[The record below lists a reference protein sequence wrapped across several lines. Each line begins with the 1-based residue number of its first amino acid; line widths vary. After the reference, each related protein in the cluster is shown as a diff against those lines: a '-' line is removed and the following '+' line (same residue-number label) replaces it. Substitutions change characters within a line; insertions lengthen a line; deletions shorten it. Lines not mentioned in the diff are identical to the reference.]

1 LQLHYA
7 RGNFM
12 QSRKHP
18 VRAYILIHVRAGRS
32 KAIAQELSEMPG
44 IRTVHPCWGVPDVI
58 AFAEVAT
65 QAELDDLVMEKIQRL
80 DGLERTDTH
89 IVV

>member
-1 LQLHYA
+1 
-7 RGNFM
+7 
-12 QSRKHP
+12 
-18 VRAYILIHVRAGRS
+18 
-32 KAIAQELSEMPG
+32 MPG

-80 DGLERTDTH
+80 DGIERTDTH